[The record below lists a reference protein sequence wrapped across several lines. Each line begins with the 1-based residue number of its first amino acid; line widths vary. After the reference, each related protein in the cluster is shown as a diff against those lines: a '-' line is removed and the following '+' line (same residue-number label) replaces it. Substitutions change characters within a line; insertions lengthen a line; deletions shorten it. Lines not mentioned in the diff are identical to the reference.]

1 MLRPFVP
8 FSADNARKELRAFMV
23 VSSDPKTYGQLTV
36 YEVAGPLP
44 EGPATVAAEIGS
56 DPVVSQQITLLDQRG
71 SRVIFGDLQLIN
83 VSKGLVYVRPLFVR
97 PDDPSAKQIFVR
109 KFLASYNNRV
119 VMADDL
125 TAAISKLFPGFDK
138 NLGDR
143 IDDGSVEVLPDA
155 SDDSANS
162 STSSTLPSS
171 GGSSESLE
179 TPAALLARAEELF
192 AQADAALGST
202 PPDFALYQKRLAEAR
217 ELVSRAIAIV
227 GN

>member
-1 MLRPFVP
+1 
-8 FSADNARKELRAFMV
+8 
-23 VSSDPKTYGQLTV
+23 
-36 YEVAGPLP
+36 
-44 EGPATVAAEIGS
+44 
-56 DPVVSQQITLLDQRG
+56 
-71 SRVIFGDLQLIN
+71 
-83 VSKGLVYVRPLFVR
+83 
-97 PDDPSAKQIFVR
+97 
-109 KFLASYNNRV
+109 
-119 VMADDL
+119 MADDL
-125 TAAISKLFPGFDK
+125 TAAISKLFHGFDK

-162 STSSTLPSS
+162 STPSTLQSS
-171 GGSSESLE
+171 GRSSESLE

-192 AQADAALGST
+192 AQADAALGTT

>member
-1 MLRPFVP
+1 
-8 FSADNARKELRAFMV
+8 
-23 VSSDPKTYGQLTV
+23 
-36 YEVAGPLP
+36 
-44 EGPATVAAEIGS
+44 
-56 DPVVSQQITLLDQRG
+56 
-71 SRVIFGDLQLIN
+71 
-83 VSKGLVYVRPLFVR
+83 VR

-125 TAAISKLFPGFDK
+125 TSAISKLFPGFDK

-143 IDDGSVEVLPDA
+143 IDDGSVEVLPDT
-155 SDDSANS
+155 SGDSADS

-171 GGSSESLE
+171 GGSSESLD

-217 ELVSRAIAIV
+217 ELVSRAIALV